1 MMGSTQITTAYIS
14 HGGGPLPLLEMQSSE
29 AAARP
34 NYHRE
39 MIDVL
44 TALSEEIPK
53 PNAIVVV
60 SAHWESREIN
70 VTTNAYPTLIY
81 DYYGFPEE
89 AYSIRYDA
97 IGEPSLAT
105 SIVDGLNKK
114 GINARGNGTRGFDHG
129 MFIPLS
135 IMYPD
140 ADIPVVQLSLAADL
154 NAAKH
159 VALGEALR
167 DILEAHQSM
176 DRILVLGSGSSF
188 HNMKG
193 FFDNSDVALKRA
205 HNFNAWLQ
213 DTVHSSAYSESER
226 KGKLIEWFK
235 GLNALYAHP
244 REEHLL
250 PLHVCYGLNNR
261 ASDKAISL
269 TLLTK
274 PASMFLWQNTL

>member
-1 MMGSTQITTAYIS
+1 MVGSTQITTAYIS

-29 AAARP
+29 AVARP

-60 SAHWESREIN
+60 SAHWEARKIN
-70 VTTNAYPTLIY
+70 VTTNANPTLIY

-97 IGEPSLAT
+97 RGEPNLAT
-105 SIVDGLNKK
+105 SIVDGLNRK
-114 GINARGNGTRGFDHG
+114 GINASGNGTRGFDHG

-167 DILEAHQSM
+167 DILAAYHSM

-193 FFDNSDVALKRA
+193 FFDNSDVALERA
-205 HNFNAWLQ
+205 RNFNAWLQ
-213 DTVHSSAYSESER
+213 DTLHSSAYSESER
-226 KGKLIEWFK
+226 KDCLIAWFK
-235 GLNALYAHP
+235 GSDARYAHP

-261 ASDKAISL
+261 AADKAISL

-274 PASMFLWQNTL
+274 PASMFVWHDTV

>member
-1 MMGSTQITTAYIS
+1 MVGSTQITTAYIS
-14 HGGGPLPLLEMQSSE
+14 HGGGPLPLLEMQLSE

-70 VTTNAYPTLIY
+70 VTTNAYPTLNY

-97 IGEPSLAT
+97 KGEPSLAT

-114 GINARGNGTRGFDHG
+114 GINASGNETRGFDHG

-167 DILEAHQSM
+167 DILAAHQSM

-205 HNFNAWLQ
+205 RNFNAWLQ

-235 GLNALYAHP
+235 GPNALYAHP

-274 PASMFLWQNTL
+274 PASMFMWQNTL

>member
-1 MMGSTQITTAYIS
+1 MVGSTQITTAYIS

-29 AAARP
+29 AVARP
-34 NYHRE
+34 KYHRE

-44 TALSEEIPK
+44 TTLSEEIPK
-53 PNAIVVV
+53 PNAIVVI

-70 VTTNAYPTLIY
+70 VTTNACPTLIY

-97 IGEPSLAT
+97 RGEPNLAT
-105 SIVDGLNKK
+105 SIVDGLNRK
-114 GINARGNGTRGFDHG
+114 GINASGNGTRGFDHG

-167 DILEAHQSM
+167 DILAAYHSM

-188 HNMKG
+188 HNMEG
-193 FFDNSDVALKRA
+193 FFDNSDVALERA
-205 HNFNAWLQ
+205 RNFNAWLQ
-213 DTVHSSAYSESER
+213 DTLHSSAYSESER
-226 KGKLIEWFK
+226 KDCLIAWFT
-235 GLNALYAHP
+235 GSDARYAHP

-261 ASDKAISL
+261 AADKAISL

-274 PASMFLWQNTL
+274 PASMFLWHDTV